1 MIKNITILGAGE
13 SGFGAAM
20 LANQKGHNV
29 FVSDISDIG
38 KDIKSTFV
46 KNSIKFEENQHSFD
60 KIKFSDL
67 IIKSPGIPYTSQI
80 ISKIKSIDIPIISEI
95 EFASSYS
102 NSFKICV
109 TGTNGKTTTTKLI
122 YHILKKSGLNVGL
135 AGNIGDSF
143 SKMLLSGD
151 KEIYVLEISSFQL
164 DDIKKFKPNISIITN
179 IIEDHLDR
187 YENDFSKYVN
197 AKMRITENQDE
208 SDYLIY
214 NSDDK
219 VLMNALKSKKLKSSK
234 ISIGIDNIN
243 QNEVLINN
251 HILSNKKKTIMI
263 NTDEFALK
271 GRHNLLN
278 AMAAITVSDLLKIDN
293 DIIRESFLTF
303 SGLPH
308 RLEKFLKIQ
317 GVNYINDSK
326 ATNVNATYYALDS
339 MQSPTI
345 WIAGGVDKG
354 NDYSDLLPIV
364 REKVKAII
372 CLGID
377 NTKIM
382 ETFKPV
388 IEIIVETES
397 ITEAVKVA
405 NKIAVK
411 KDNVLL
417 SPACASYDLFE
428 NYEDRGDQFKEAV
441 RNL

>member
-1 MIKNITILGAGE
+1 MKSITILGAGE

-20 LANQKGHNV
+20 LAHHMGLNV
-29 FVSDISDIG
+29 FVSDLNKINEDKKSEM
-38 KDIKSTFV
+38 IK
-46 KNSIKFEENQHSFD
+46 KSIMFEEENHSFD
-60 KIKFSDL
+60 RIKLSDFV
-67 IIKSPGIPYTSQI
+67 IKSPGISNSSEI
-80 ISKIKSIDIPIISEI
+80 ILKIKSFGIPIISEI
-95 EFASSYS
+95 EFASNYS
-102 NSFKICV
+102 DSFKICI

-122 YHILKKSGLNVGL
+122 YHILKKAGLDVGL

-151 KEIYVLEISSFQL
+151 KDIYVLEISSFQL
-164 DDIKKFKPNISIITN
+164 DDIKKFRPNISVITN
-179 IIEDHLDR
+179 IIEDHMDR
-187 YENDFSKYVN
+187 YENDFGKYVD
-197 AKMRITENQDE
+197 AKIKIAKNQKS

-214 NSDDK
+214 NCDDK
-219 VLMNALKSKKLKSSK
+219 VLLEALRVNKLEVNK
-234 ISIGIDNIN
+234 IPIGINTKRQN
-243 QNEVLINN
+243 QITLDKK
-251 HILSNKKKTIMI
+251 ILYNKKKTIMI

-293 DIIRESFLTF
+293 DIIRESLMTF

-326 ATNVNATYYALDS
+326 ATNVNAAYYALDS
-339 MQSPTI
+339 MRAPTI

-354 NDYSDLLPIV
+354 NDYTDLLPIV

-372 CLGID
+372 CLGIN

-405 NKIAVK
+405 NKIATK

>member
-1 MIKNITILGAGE
+1 MKSITILGAGE

-20 LANQKGHNV
+20 LAHFKGFNV
-29 FVSDISDIG
+29 FVSDSNKINEE
-38 KDIKSTFV
+38 KKSEMT
-46 KNSIKFEENQHSFD
+46 KKSIMFEEENHSFD
-60 KIKFSDL
+60 KIKLSDFV
-67 IIKSPGIPYTSQI
+67 IKSPGISNSSEI
-80 ISKIKSIDIPIISEI
+80 ISKIKSYGIPIVSEI
-95 EFASSYS
+95 EFASKYS

-122 YHILKKSGLNVGL
+122 YHILKRAGLDVGL

-143 SKMLLSGD
+143 SKMLLTGD
-151 KEIYVLEISSFQL
+151 KDIYVLEISSFQL
-164 DDIKKFKPNISIITN
+164 DDIKKFRPNISVITN

-187 YENDFSKYVN
+187 YENDFGKYVD
-197 AKMRITENQDE
+197 AKMKIAKNQKS

-219 VLMNALKSKKLKSSK
+219 ILLEALRVNRLEVNK
-234 ISIGIDNIN
+234 IPIGINTQRQN
-243 QNEVLINN
+243 QITLDKK
-251 HILSNKKKTIMI
+251 ILYNKKKTIMI

-293 DIIRESFLTF
+293 DIIRESLMTF

-326 ATNVNATYYALDS
+326 ATNVNAAYYALDS
-339 MQSPTI
+339 MRAPTI

-354 NDYSDLLPIV
+354 NDYTDLLPIV

-372 CLGID
+372 CLGIN

-382 ETFKPV
+382 VTF
-388 IEIIVETES
+388 
-397 ITEAVKVA
+397 
-405 NKIAVK
+405 
-411 KDNVLL
+411 
-417 SPACASYDLFE
+417 
-428 NYEDRGDQFKEAV
+428 
-441 RNL
+441 

>member
-1 MIKNITILGAGE
+1 MTERKRYNRWRVRILILIILGYAAYYFCRQNL
-13 SGFGAAM
+13 SMIIPAFIVGA
-20 LANQKGHNV
+20 
-29 FVSDISDIG
+29 F
-38 KDIKSTFV
+38 
-46 KNSIKFEENQHSFD
+46 
-60 KIKFSDL
+60 FS
-67 IIKSPGIPYTSQI
+67 
-80 ISKIKSIDIPIISEI
+80 
-95 EFASSYS
+95 
-102 NSFKICV
+102 
-109 TGTNGKTTTTKLI
+109 
-122 YHILKKSGLNVGL
+122 GL

-151 KEIYVLEISSFQL
+151 KDIYVLEISSFQL
-164 DDIKKFKPNISIITN
+164 DDIKKFRPNISVITN

-187 YENDFSKYVN
+187 YENDFGKYVD
-197 AKMRITENQDE
+197 AKMKIAKNQKS

-219 VLMNALKSKKLKSSK
+219 ILLEALRVNRLDVNK
-234 ISIGIDNIN
+234 IPIGINTKRQN
-243 QNEVLINN
+243 QITLDKK
-251 HILSNKKKTIMI
+251 ILYNKKKTIMI

-293 DIIRESFLTF
+293 DIIRESLMTF

-326 ATNVNATYYALDS
+326 ATNVNAAYYALDS
-339 MQSPTI
+339 MRAPTI

-354 NDYSDLLPIV
+354 NDYTDLLPIV

-372 CLGID
+372 CLGIN

-411 KDNVLL
+411 KDNVLF
-417 SPACASYDLFE
+417 SPACASYDLF
-428 NYEDRGDQFKEAV
+428 NNAEDSGDQFKEAV
-441 RNL
+441 RSL